1 MMQHRYPFTVLSLAM
16 DGSLLDINVHPTKM
30 DLRFA
35 DNEKIYRLIC
45 EGIRG
50 ALTRREL
57 IPNVSVGRETSQ
69 SPGQKRQSSG
79 PPSRNPLRK
88 SEETCWRNPPEA
100 IWREKKP
107 FRC

>member
-1 MMQHRYPFTVLSLAM
+1 MMQHRYPFTVLSLVM

-57 IPNVSVGRETSQ
+57 IPNVSVGREASKRKK

-79 PPSRNPLRK
+79 PPFRNL
-88 SEETCWRNPPEA
+88 
-100 IWREKKP
+100 
-107 FRC
+107 